1 MFDNDFLY
9 NIGDIELVDDLDD
22 DDDNTD
28 YDDDVDSDDDNADS
42 DDEGNGESDNEGL
55 FTAPNFDD
63 NNNYKSI
70 ELDDSLDT
78 EIILWLFKFQQR
90 YRVSD
95 MALEALIKFLSNTLK
110 LIDDMR
116 FQEFPVSI
124 FLAKKKLGIF
134 QPKLRMVACTNCHKL
149 YDSKIVTNYKVNN
162 KLAVIH
168 CSYEEF
174 PNNPIPANKK
184 LCNNE
189 LTIIKKNKN
198 KTVVIPRMLYPK
210 PSIKQQLS
218 NMYQ

>member
-1 MFDNDFLY
+1 MFDDDFLY
-9 NIGDIELVDDLDD
+9 NIRDVELVDDLDD

-28 YDDDVDSDDDNADS
+28 SNDDVDSDNEDVDSDDDDADS

-63 NNNYKSI
+63 DNNYESI

-124 FLAKKKLGIF
+124 FLAKKKMGIF

-162 KLAVIH
+162 KLAI
-168 CSYEEF
+168 
-174 PNNPIPANKK
+174 
-184 LCNNE
+184 
-189 LTIIKKNKN
+189 
-198 KTVVIPRMLYPK
+198 M
-210 PSIKQQLS
+210 
-218 NMYQ
+218 